1 MSSSTAF
8 QRLRR
13 LFDRLS
19 EVPQG
24 ERAAEIERLAEGDAI
39 LADELRAMLALSA
52 ETHSPLDGAAI
63 LLPAGGVP
71 GEAPPEISGF
81 RVERRIGR
89 GGSATVYLAEQEK
102 AGFKREVALKV
113 VDRFVDADSLRRVS
127 EEQRILAR
135 LEHPGIARLYDA
147 GVTAVGQPFL
157 AMEHVAGRSI
167 VEHCRER
174 RLPIAGRL
182 DLFLEV
188 LEAVEY
194 AHAAAVVHRD
204 LKPAN
209 ILVSEEGRAKL
220 LDFGI
225 ARLVANPGEDEETR
239 TLRRAMTPAYASP
252 EQVRGDRVT
261 ASSDIYSL
269 GVVLYE
275 LLAETLPY
283 RLDDK
288 RHETLEDAIRE
299 QDPEPPSAAYSRTQA
314 ATTGAGKDRLEFA
327 RRRRALRGDL
337 DAVLLKTLRK
347 EPGARYAS
355 VADLAADLRRV
366 LRGQPVEAR
375 RANRRYRAAKFVKRR
390 WRIAL
395 AVALVVPPG
404 MALVVPSWRQRWV
417 VPLLSVAP
425 GARELAVFRH
435 LDVEKDVRAALQ
447 SGAGHLQAF
456 DALAARDAFLG
467 AQKLAAGEPT
477 AEAVAWDG
485 LSRSFWLMAEVGAAA
500 DAAKRAASLP
510 LRLEARENQRLVARS
525 RAFDD
530 DQPAATRVADL
541 ETLFLAEPE
550 RADLGLDLAVAL
562 GRAGKTEA
570 ALSILERVRQLSPP
584 ASAAARDPRLDL
596 TEADLAYR
604 FGEFQRSAAAA
615 ERARV
620 RAVELGSKPLA
631 IRARRHYA
639 EASVR
644 LDRRDE
650 AMAQLAEVAR
660 DASALAMP
668 REAGAALG
676 ALGWIQTRIGSNE
689 VSRATLEQALVDLRR
704 AGDARLE
711 ALAESDLSLV
721 SAKEGAFDAA
731 VERNDGAL
739 ALARRTSDRW
749 IEAKVLTD
757 RFVILSWGGAD
768 QKSVNEAVEQGL
780 AALRESGNRQPLI
793 TVLANL
799 AIISTGEADLAAA
812 ENYVSEA
819 EALSRKL
826 GSSAASAQVDGARSY
841 LEEIRG
847 NLDLARQSLERGL
860 EKARQSKTGLLIAN
874 LLQNRAQLEMTAEQ
888 PAAAAE
894 WARQAVEAYEAAGD
908 QHNSLEAQA
917 LLVWASAASGSRVEA
932 LRERARWREAVS
944 HEEGA
949 SGSLPIVVLEARIAE
964 ALGEAK
970 EAIVLRRRALTLA
983 TAQEQPLLGL
993 EQRYWI
999 ARLLART
1006 GQRRELDR
1014 VLPELFRDL
1023 EAHGMRRM
1031 VDELRTLAAA
1041 PEPASER

>member
-1 MSSSTAF
+1 VTPPPTF
-8 QRLRR
+8 LRLRQ

-19 EVPQG
+19 ELPEG
-24 ERAAEIERLAEGDAI
+24 EREAEIARLAEGDAA
-39 LADELRAMLALSA
+39 LAGELREMLALMG
-52 ETHSPLDGAAI
+52 ETRTPLDGAAI
-63 LLPAGGVP
+63 LMPAGDPTRDVAPEVP
-71 GEAPPEISGF
+71 GF

-89 GGSATVYLAEQEK
+89 GGSATVYLAEQAK
-102 AGFKREVALKV
+102 ADFKRHVALKV
-113 VDRFVDADSLRRVS
+113 VDRIIDADSLRRVS

-147 GVTAVGQPFL
+147 GVTSVGQPFL

-174 RLPIAGRL
+174 SLSIAERLN
-182 DLFLEV
+182 LFLEV
-188 LEAVEY
+188 LDAVAY
-194 AHAAAVVHRD
+194 AHGEAVVHRD

-209 ILVSEEGRAKL
+209 ILVSDEGRAKL

-225 ARLVANPGEDEETR
+225 AKLVAGPGEDEETR

-252 EQVRGDRVT
+252 EQVRGDRLT

-283 RLDDK
+283 RLDSK
-288 RHETLEDAIRE
+288 PYETLEDAIRD
-299 QDPEPPSAAYSRTQA
+299 QDPEPPSSAYARTA
-314 ATTGAGKDRLEFA
+314 GPATGAGTDRGNFV

-337 DAVLLKTLRK
+337 DAILLKTLRK
-347 EPGARYAS
+347 EPGARYTS

-366 LRGQPVEAR
+366 LDGRPVEAR
-375 RANRRYRAAKFVKRR
+375 RANRRYLAARFVKRR
-390 WRIAL
+390 WRIVL
-395 AVALVVPPG
+395 AVALAVPPG
-404 MALVVPSWRQRWV
+404 LAVAVPSWRQRWV

-425 GARELAVFRH
+425 GARELSIFRH
-435 LDVEKDVRAALQ
+435 LDLEKGVRTALE
-447 SGAGHLQAF
+447 SGADRLQAF

-485 LSRSFWLMAEVGAAA
+485 LSRSFSLMGEVGAAA
-500 DAAKRAASLP
+500 DAAKRAAALP
-510 LRLEARENQRLVARS
+510 FRLRAPEDQRLAARS

-530 DQPAATRVADL
+530 DQPATSRVAEL
-541 ETLFLAEPE
+541 EALFLAEPE

-562 GRAGKTEA
+562 GRVGKTEA
-570 ALSILERVRQLSPP
+570 ALSILERVGQLSVS
-584 ASAAARDPRLDL
+584 SAATARDPRLDL

-615 ERARV
+615 ERART

-631 IRARRHYA
+631 IRARRHFA
-639 EASVR
+639 EASLR

-650 AMAQLAEVAR
+650 AMAQLDEVAR
-660 DASALAMP
+660 DASALGMP
-668 REAGAALG
+668 REAGAARG
-676 ALGWIQTRIGSNE
+676 ALGWIQARVASNE
-689 VSRATLEQALVDLRR
+689 VSRATLEQALVDIRR

-711 ALAESDLSLV
+711 ALAESDLALL
-721 SAKEGAFDAA
+721 SAKEGAFDMAIA
-731 VERNDGAL
+731 RSARAL
-739 ALARRTSDRW
+739 AQSRRIADRW

-768 QKSVNEAVEQGL
+768 QKTVDEAVEQGL

-799 AIISTGEADLAAA
+799 AILSTEAADLAAA

-860 EKARQSKTGLLIAN
+860 EKARQSKTGLLVAN

-894 WARQAVEAYEAAGD
+894 WARQAVEAYAAAGD
-908 QHNSLEAQA
+908 QHNSLETQA
-917 LLVWASAASGSRVEA
+917 LLVWASAASASRAEA
-932 LRERARWREAVS
+932 LQERARWREDVS
-944 HEEGA
+944 REEGA

-964 ALGEAK
+964 ALGESR

-983 TAQEQPLLGL
+983 TEQAQPLIVL
-993 EQRYWI
+993 EQRFWI
-999 ARLLART
+999 ARLLAQS

-1014 VLPELFRDL
+1014 VLPALLRDL
-1023 EAHGMRRM
+1023 EARGVRRM
-1031 VDELRTLAAA
+1031 ADELRSLTTA
-1041 PEPASER
+1041 PERSSQR